1 MKKLCA
7 VLLAVMMF
15 ASTAADAKGGR
26 GSGGG
31 RSFSRPSATK
41 SHAPKRPTVKRENAS
56 KTTSSTSSSAPL
68 AVVQTPSKRE
78 DKREDSESG
87 GFWSTLFGSVAGSM
101 AGNAIYDAITDD
113 EKKEAAPPAPVEAK
127 PAR

>member
-7 VLLAVMMF
+7 VLLAVLMF

-26 GSGGG
+26 GFSGG
-31 RSFSRPSATK
+31 RSFSRPSVAKTY
-41 SHAPKRPTVKRENAS
+41 APKRTTVKRERA
-56 KTTSSTSSSAPL
+56 TTPSTSTSGTPIVA
-68 AVVQTPSKRE
+68 QTTKKRE
-78 DKREDSESG
+78 EAESESSG
-87 GFWSTLFGSVAGSM
+87 GFWGTLFGSAVGSI

-127 PAR
+127 PAQ